1 LIADDDADVRL
12 SLSQAFVRLGWE
24 VRATSSAATL
34 LKLVANGEGDA
45 VIASMPLPS
54 DDGLDLLARIRKQ
67 RPDLPVFVTS
77 SQTTL
82 LTAVTAA
89 TSGAYDYLPKPLDID
104 QLVDSIRRSLSR
116 ASDTEKARA
125 TARAM
130 RDDQLPL
137 IGRSKPM
144 QEVYKTVARLVG
156 VDLTVLVSGESGT
169 GKRLVARALHDLG
182 PRRDGRFVALN
193 LPAATPN
200 QIERELFDGAGG
212 KPGDATGGTLF
223 LDEVGDASP
232 EVQTRLLRALEIA
245 ATPRAG
251 RKSAFRVIATTR
263 HDLKALVA
271 EGRAP
276 SSG

>member
-1 LIADDDADVRL
+1 MRL

-45 VIASMPLPS
+45 IIASMPLPS

-169 GKRLVARALHDLG
+169 CPRPRRTRLSANSSTARAASPAMRREEPCSWTRSG
-182 PRRDGRFVALN
+182 MPRQRCRPGCCGRWRSPRRREQAANRHFAS
-193 LPAATPN
+193 LPRPATTS
-200 QIERELFDGAGG
+200 R
-212 KPGDATGGTLF
+212 
-223 LDEVGDASP
+223 
-232 EVQTRLLRALEIA
+232 RWWR
-245 ATPRAG
+245 RAG
-251 RKSAFRVIATTR
+251 SARISISA
-263 HDLKALVA
+263 
-271 EGRAP
+271 
-276 SSG
+276 